1 MNDHGTYDVTSRVT
15 EYNPVE
21 YGKSQVTVK
30 MASASGT
37 NLVESEKFSS
47 SYNILKDGVD
57 KEAKQGETK
66 IGDNKKVDFNVR
78 LNDHGSYDITS
89 RLTKYHEVN
98 KYDHG
103 ARDFAKLTT
112 IDRTIHLHTLRNS
125 VSVPDIPQ
133 PKDGWAHTGLSAQL
147 NDHGSMDATWQEHE
161 ADKFK
166 KWELEVTGFN
176 YYYQKTVW
184 FRNASEKQYQDLVN
198 AEVEKFGTKV
208 NEWIKADR
216 PPASVSVTP
225 TVNDTEFVNRYNG
238 SIVVRAS
245 WESSQAGQKGQVD
258 YITHYAEYSYNEKA
272 KCPDNVIRTVTKY
285 RKVTYGRGKDKFN
298 EEWKKMSLDTKLK
311 QTANKS
317 FTYNVNTSV
326 WTITYDRIYW

>member
-1 MNDHGTYDVTSRVT
+1 MNDHGT
-15 EYNPVE
+15 
-21 YGKSQVTVK
+21 
-30 MASASGT
+30 
-37 NLVESEKFSS
+37 
-47 SYNILKDGVD
+47 
-57 KEAKQGETK
+57 
-66 IGDNKKVDFNVR
+66 
-78 LNDHGSYDITS
+78 YDITS
-89 RLTKYHEVN
+89 RLTKYHEVD
-98 KYDHG
+98 KYGHG

-198 AEVEKFGTKV
+198 AEVRRFEAKV
-208 NEWIKADR
+208 NEWVSEDR

-245 WESSQAGQKGQVD
+245 WESSQAGQNGKAD
-258 YITHYAEYSYNEKA
+258 YITHYAEYSYQEKI

-285 RKVTYGRGKDKFN
+285 RKVTYGRGKKKFN
-298 EEWKKMSLDTKLK
+298 EEWNKMILDTKSK
-311 QTANKS
+311 QTVSKS